1 MAGPRHR
8 IVLIKLRGIGDL
20 VLATPAI
27 RALRTAYPDSFLAAV
42 TPRGSG
48 EVLLGNPNLNEI
60 RFYRNASSFPSMLAW
75 FRRRRFDLVVN
86 LHAGP
91 SSVFLARMSGAEERL
106 IHSYSGHNKWST
118 VPIDDGPDSRRPS
131 LLRDLWALEHI
142 GVMASGQ
149 QTEIFPGKDEKD
161 RGGDF
166 LSRVFPTRRPV
177 LAIHPGGKT
186 QAKRWPVERFSQVA
200 EVTVSRGLANVIVIV
215 GKGEEDL
222 ARRMQG
228 TMLSRTVVARGL
240 SLRQVMGL
248 LSGVSLFLG
257 NDSGLLHIAAALR
270 LKTIALFGPTSAW
283 EWHPY
288 RERDGHVVI
297 QREVSCRGDWCGKER
312 CDDLVCMEGIEPT
325 EVLKKV
331 EQLLCS

>member
-1 MAGPRHR
+1 MAGPRR
-8 IVLIKLRGIGDL
+8 SILLIKLRGIGDL

-27 RALRTAYPDSFLAAV
+27 RALREAYPDLFLTALA
-42 TPRGSG
+42 PQGSG
-48 EVLLGNPNLNEI
+48 EVLLGNPHLNEV
-60 RFYRNASSFPSMLAW
+60 RFYRNASSIPSMLAW

-86 LHAGP
+86 LHAGS
-91 SSVFLARMSGAEERL
+91 SSVFLARMSGAEEKL
-106 IHSYSGHNKWST
+106 IHSYSGRSKWST
-118 VPIDDGPDSRRPS
+118 VPIGDGPDSRRPS

-142 GVMASGQ
+142 GVVASGYR
-149 QTEIFPGKDEKD
+149 TEVFPGRDEKEW
-161 RGGDF
+161 GGEF
-166 LSRVFPTRRPV
+166 LSRVFATRRPV

-200 EVTVSRGLANVIVIV
+200 EVAVSRGLANVVVIV
-215 GKGEEDL
+215 GKGEENL

-228 TMLSRTVVARGL
+228 TMLSRPVVVQGL
-240 SLRQVMGL
+240 SLRRVMGL
-248 LSGVSLFLG
+248 LSGASLFLG
-257 NDSGLLHIAAALR
+257 NDSGLLHIAAALG

-288 RERDGHVVI
+288 REQDGHAVI
-297 QREVSCRGDWCGKER
+297 QKEVGCRGEWCGKER
-312 CDDLVCMEGIEPT
+312 CDDPVCMEGIEPT